1 MGNRDN
7 YSYGKSQYLKA
18 SDLVGKTVN
27 VIVEAVDDVE
37 FEKGLKP
44 VLSFKGKEKK
54 LVVNATNFDCFA
66 DAFGGFTEAWIDKT
80 ITLAGEK
87 ITVKGVRTD
96 TIKVRIPPQ
105 QKQQQTSAAAAAT
118 GDDAEAPF

>member
-1 MGNRDN
+1 MGNRAS
-7 YSYGKSQYLKA
+7 YAYGKSQYLKA
-18 SDLVGKTVN
+18 ADLVGKTVN
-27 VIVEAVDDVE
+27 VTIEAVEDVE

-54 LVVNATNFDCFA
+54 LVVNATNFDTLS
-66 DAFGGFTEAWIDKT
+66 DAFGGFTEAWVDKT

-87 ITVKGVRTD
+87 ITVKGQRTD

-105 QKQQQTSAAAAAT
+105 QRQHTPTAAAT